1 MNNYFE
7 QLVSYIREQQT
18 NGYDDQAIRQTL
30 LTNGWD
36 PKMVEDGFGYITY
49 NPALSQPASP
59 LPSVT
64 PAQTGPAPEQELFSS
79 DYTQQQPQAQAAA
92 TNLDN
97 PESKYKLFRAVVD
110 VVRTLKYGFW
120 RFLGSVVIAYLITAI
135 VYAVVGYGLTAL
147 LLSNLTTGT
156 TFLLF
161 LFIGSIVGTAL
172 YAFAWALLV
181 NSASYGLLSSARR
194 GNDTL
199 LTLVKQTSQSVLRV
213 SLATLIFGLV
223 VVGPVI
229 LVYMLVFALLLSGAS
244 ASTGPA
250 GTVAALVVPL
260 LVFVWVLIALLRYS
274 LVPYVALFETEV
286 PIAKTLKRSK
296 HLLMH
301 GGQWFLFKEGLLVF
315 LLVCIGVLATGQNL
329 SDAQNSPGILTLL
342 FTVLF
347 TVMIV
352 SVNYMLYVNRKAV
365 RG

>member
-1 MNNYFE
+1 MNNHFE

-59 LPSVT
+59 LPAVT
-64 PAQTGPAPEQELFSS
+64 PAQTGPAPKQELFSS

-97 PESKYKLFRAVVD
+97 PESKYKLFRAVGD

-120 RFLGSVVIAYLITAI
+120 RFLGTVVIAYLITAI
-135 VYAVVGYGLTAL
+135 VYAVVGFGLTAV
-147 LLSNLTTGT
+147 LLSSLTTGT

-172 YAFAWALLV
+172 YAFSWALLV
-181 NSASYGLLSSARR
+181 SSASYGLLNSARR

-199 LTLVKQTSQSVLRV
+199 LTLVKQTLQSVLRV
-213 SLATLIFGLV
+213 TLATLLFGLV
-223 VVGPVI
+223 VVGPII
-229 LVYMLVFALLLSGAS
+229 LVYMLIFASLFSSGVTS
-244 ASTGPA
+244 SPA
-250 GTVAALVVPL
+250 GTVGALVIPL

-296 HLLMH
+296 HLLLH

-329 SDAQNSPGILTLL
+329 SDAQNSPGILTIL

-347 TVMIV
+347 TVTIV